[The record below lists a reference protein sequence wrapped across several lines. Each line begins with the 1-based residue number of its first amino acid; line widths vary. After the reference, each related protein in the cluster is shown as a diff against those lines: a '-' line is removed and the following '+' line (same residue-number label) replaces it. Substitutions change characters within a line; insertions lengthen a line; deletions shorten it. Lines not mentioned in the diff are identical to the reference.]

1 MQQRTNRVLPAVACQ
16 VLRSPFCP
24 APFLWA
30 LLIALLAGSTALAEG
45 WPAPSPEWATRPQA
59 GGIAII
65 PWLCWWLQVV
75 GWTLTSDWIT
85 RDSAK
90 LGLRPNLWGAL
101 AAFPFALFA
110 LIALLVPSAVIGQV
124 LMALAWLVPA
134 LVYSS
139 QHNAKVGKSE
149 KVLTGGHMRR
159 LLARFL
165 GQFGIKMEAE
175 VEPVEV
181 LPPLTFQAVGGKSAD
196 DNKGRMERAL
206 ATEGIEEAKK
216 ILQMA
221 VASRAATVLMEW
233 SPTDIN
239 VRHEVDGV
247 WVPRRMQKSGGGR
260 RAEVWAD
267 EPPLERHVGDAAL
280 LSLKTLCGLDP
291 KERRG
296 RIGGTFAVQA
306 EGKTRNC
313 KLMVQS
319 APTGEQALIQVEA
332 PAMLFKTMTDLG
344 MPKPIADTVSQLLS
358 LEKGLVV
365 ISSPAGS
372 GLSTTFDVVVSSADR
387 LLRDFISIEDAAAPP
402 REIQNVKPV
411 RYDARANI
419 TPLAAL
425 EGAMREYPA
434 GIVTR
439 DLRDK
444 DLALELA
451 KHAEDSKLVI
461 ISLRAN
467 DAIDAVT
474 KLLGVGIPPETLAR
488 TLLGSLSQRLVRKLC
503 PKCREEFEPPP
514 ELLARFKKT
523 KEELPTLKRAGETG
537 CRVCGGTSYFGRT
550 AIFELASGETLRK
563 YVAKK
568 ADANVLRQAA
578 SKDGMKPV
586 RDEGMKLVLDGTT
599 AMEEM
604 QRVFAAKSGG

>member
-1 MQQRTNRVLPAVACQ
+1 MQRRTKRVLSAVARGC
-16 VLRSPFCP
+16 VWAFVW
-24 APFLWA
+24 AVVWA
-30 LLIALLAGSTALAEG
+30 LIGSTGFAQG
-45 WPAPSPEWATRPQA
+45 WPAPKPEWATRPQG
-59 GGIAII
+59 GGIAIL
-65 PWLCWWLQVV
+65 PLLCWWLQVV
-75 GWTLTSDWIT
+75 GWAMTSDWIT

-101 AAFPFALFA
+101 AAFPFVVAA
-110 LIALLVPSAVIGQV
+110 LIALLIPSAIAGQV
-124 LMALAWLVPA
+124 IMALAWLVPA

-149 KVLTGGHMRR
+149 KVLTAGHMRR
-159 LLARFL
+159 LLAGFLARF
-165 GQFGIKMEAE
+165 GVKMEAE
-175 VEPVEV
+175 VEPVEA
-181 LPPLTFQAVGGKSAD
+181 LPPLTFQAIGGKSAE
-196 DNKGRMERAL
+196 DNNGRLERAL
-206 ATEGIEEAKK
+206 KTEGIEEAKK

-221 VASRAATVLMEW
+221 VASRASTVLMEW
-233 SPTDIN
+233 TPTEVN

-247 WVPRRMQKSGGGR
+247 WVPRRMQKSGGSRR

-267 EPPLERHVGDAAL
+267 EPPLENHVADAAMV
-280 LSLKTLCGLDP
+280 SLKTLCGLDP

-296 RIGGTFAVQA
+296 RLAGTFAVQA
-306 EGKTRNC
+306 EGKPRNC

-319 APTGEQALIQVEA
+319 APTGEQVLLQVES
-332 PAMLFKTMTDLG
+332 PVVLFKTMPDLG
-344 MPKPIADTVSQLLS
+344 MPKPIADTLAQLLA
-358 LEKGLVV
+358 LEKGLIVL
-365 ISSPAGS
+365 SSPAGS

-411 RYDARANI
+411 RFDARANI
-419 TPLAAL
+419 TPVAAL

-434 GIVTR
+434 GIITR

-467 DAIDAVT
+467 DSIDAIVR
-474 KLLGVGIPPETLAR
+474 LLGVGIPPETLAR

-514 ELLARFKKT
+514 EMLARLKKT
-523 KEELPTLKRAGETG
+523 KEELPTLKRPGESG
-537 CRVCGGTSYFGRT
+537 CNVCAGTSYFGRT
-550 AIFELASGETLRK
+550 AIFELASGEMLRK
-563 YVAKK
+563 YIAKK

-578 SKDGMKPV
+578 AKDGMKPFK
-586 RDEGMKLVLDGTT
+586 DEGMRLVLDGTT

-604 QRVFAAKSGG
+604 QRIFTAKSGG